1 MKTNTKALI
10 LLSTAH
16 LITDIAQGSVPAL
29 LPFFKEA
36 LHLSYTSA
44 GVILLVNQLTSSFIQ
59 PAFGYVSDRHP
70 MGWFLPFTPFIA
82 GFGIA
87 ISGLMNSYFPLLLCI
102 ILGGIGISSFHPEAF
117 KTAHFFLGKKKTTGF
132 SFVMVGGNGGIALGP
147 ICAIALV
154 TTYGLK
160 GTLGLMIPGIVMS
173 VILLFSISWLTGPV
187 RSAFLKRKQEPKQ
200 PLSKSEFRGLGVL
213 VGVVTIRSW
222 IQAGLVSYIPFYY
235 IDYLKG
241 DPLYAGKLVS
251 TFLLAGAVGSIFGG
265 ALADW
270 LGNRRFLLITMI
282 VLTPLLILFYNV
294 GGLTAY
300 ICLAI
305 AGVLLISTI
314 TVTTVMG
321 QMLLP
326 QHLGMVS
333 GLMVGFSVGVSG
345 IGVTLLGAVA
355 DTWGV
360 PVAMKAVIL
369 LPVVGLLVTLP
380 VKDSLKRGPT
390 DPIPAER
397 G

>member
-10 LLSTAH
+10 ILSSAH
-16 LITDIAQGSVPAL
+16 LITDIAQGAVPAL

-36 LHLSYTSA
+36 LQLSYTSA
-44 GVILLVNQLTSSFIQ
+44 GAILLVNQLTSSFIQ
-59 PAFGYVSDRHP
+59 PAFGYLSDRHP
-70 MGWFLPFTPFIA
+70 MGWFLPLTPFIA
-82 GFGIA
+82 GFGVA
-87 ISGLMNSYFPLLLCI
+87 ISGLTNNYFLLLLCI
-102 ILGGIGISSFHPEAF
+102 ICGGLGVSSFHPEAF
-117 KTAHFFLGKKKTTGF
+117 KTAHFFLGEKKTTGF

-173 VILLFSISWLTGPV
+173 AILFLSISWLTHPV
-187 RSAFLKRKQEPKQ
+187 RSAFLERKQEPKQ
-200 PLSKSEFRGLGVL
+200 PLSRQDLKGLGVL

-222 IQAGLVSYIPFYY
+222 IQVGIVSYIPFYY

-251 TFLLAGAVGSIFGG
+251 TFLLAGAAGSIFGG

-270 LGNRRFLLITMI
+270 LGNRRFLLITMA
-282 VLTPLLILFYNV
+282 VMTPLLVAFYYI
-294 GGLTAY
+294 GGWVAFV
-300 ICLAI
+300 CLAI
-305 AGVLLISTI
+305 GGVLLISSI

-345 IGVTLLGAVA
+345 IGVTLLGAIA

-360 PVAMKAVIL
+360 PVTMKVIL
-369 LPVVGLLVTLP
+369 LLPLIGFLVTLP
-380 VKDSLKRGPT
+380 VKDSLKK
-390 DPIPAER
+390 
-397 G
+397 

>member
-1 MKTNTKALI
+1 MKRNTKALI

-117 KTAHFFLGKKKTTGF
+117 KTAHFFLGEKKTTGF

-380 VKDSLKRGPT
+380 VKDSLKKGPT

>member
-44 GVILLVNQLTSSFIQ
+44 GVFLLVNQLTSSFIQ

-117 KTAHFFLGKKKTTGF
+117 KTAHFFLGEKKTTGF

-282 VLTPLLILFYNV
+282 LLTPLLILFYN
-294 GGLTAY
+294 GSGLTAY
-300 ICLAI
+300 VCLAI

-360 PVAMKAVIL
+360 PAAMKAVIL

-390 DPIPAER
+390 DPIPAKQ

>member
-10 LLSTAH
+10 ILSTAH
-16 LITDIAQGSVPAL
+16 LITDIPSGALPAL

-36 LHLSYTSA
+36 LQLSYTSA
-44 GVILLVNQLTSSFIQ
+44 GVILLACQLTSSFIQ
-59 PAFGYVSDRHP
+59 PAFGYLSDRHP
-70 MGWFLPFTPFIA
+70 MGWFLPLTPFIA

-87 ISGLMNSYFPLLLCI
+87 ISGLMNNYFMLLLCI
-102 ILGGIGISSFHPEAF
+102 ICGGLGVSSFHPEAF
-117 KTAHFFLGKKKTTGF
+117 KTAHFFLGEKKTTGF

-154 TTYGLK
+154 TSYGLR
-160 GTLGLMIPGIVMS
+160 GTLGLMIPGILMS
-173 VILLFSISWLTGPV
+173 GILFLSISWLTAPV
-187 RSAFLKRKQEPKQ
+187 RSAFMQRRKEPKQ
-200 PLSKSEFRGLGVL
+200 PLSKQDLKGLSVL
-213 VGVVTIRSW
+213 IGVVTIRSW
-222 IQAGLVSYIPFYY
+222 IQTGLVSFIPFYY

-241 DPLYAGKLVS
+241 DPIYAGKLVS

-265 ALADW
+265 ALADRW
-270 LGNRRFLLITMI
+270 GNRRFLLITMV
-282 VLTPLLILFYNV
+282 VLTPLLLLFYNV
-294 GGLTAY
+294 GGLTAF

-305 AGVLLISTI
+305 AGMLLISTI

-355 DTWGV
+355 DIWGV
-360 PVAMKAVIL
+360 PVAMKVIIL
-369 LPVVGLLVTLP
+369 LPVVGFLVTLP
-380 VKDSLKRGPT
+380 VKDSLKKHGAT
-390 DPIPAER
+390 
-397 G
+397 

>member
-16 LITDIAQGSVPAL
+16 LITDIAQGAVPAL

-59 PAFGYVSDRHP
+59 PAFGYLSDRRP

-117 KTAHFFLGKKKTTGF
+117 KTAHFFLGEKKTTGF

-173 VILLFSISWLTGPV
+173 AVLLFSISWLTAPV

-241 DPLYAGKLVS
+241 DPLHAGKLVS

-270 LGNRRFLLITMI
+270 LGNRRFLLMTMI
-282 VLTPLLILFYNV
+282 VLTPLLILFYN
-294 GGLTAY
+294 GSGLTAY

-369 LPVVGLLVTLP
+369 MPVVGLLVTLP
-380 VKDSLKRGPT
+380 VKDSLKKGPT
-390 DPIPAER
+390 DSIPAKQ

>member
-16 LITDIAQGSVPAL
+16 LVTDIAQGSVPAL

-59 PAFGYVSDRHP
+59 PAFGYLSDRRP
-70 MGWFLPFTPFIA
+70 MGWFLPLTPFIA

-117 KTAHFFLGKKKTTGF
+117 KTAHFFLGEKKTTGF

-173 VILLFSISWLTGPV
+173 VILFLSISWLTGPV

-200 PLSKSEFRGLGVL
+200 PLSRQDLKGLGVL
-213 VGVVTIRSW
+213 IGVVTIRSW

-241 DPLYAGKLVS
+241 DPINAGKLVS

-326 QHLGMVS
+326 QHLGMVW
-333 GLMVGFSVGVSG
+333 
-345 IGVTLLGAVA
+345 A
-355 DTWGV
+355 
-360 PVAMKAVIL
+360 
-369 LPVVGLLVTLP
+369 
-380 VKDSLKRGPT
+380 
-390 DPIPAER
+390 
-397 G
+397 

>member
-117 KTAHFFLGKKKTTGF
+117 KTAHFFLGEKKTTGF

-200 PLSKSEFRGLGVL
+200 PLSRQDLKGLGVL

>member
-44 GVILLVNQLTSSFIQ
+44 GAILLVNQLTSSFIQ
-59 PAFGYVSDRHP
+59 PAFGYLSDRHP

-117 KTAHFFLGKKKTTGF
+117 KTAHFFLGEKKTTGF

-173 VILLFSISWLTGPV
+173 VVLLFSISWLTAPV

-360 PVAMKAVIL
+360 PAAMKAVIL

-380 VKDSLKRGPT
+380 VKDSLKRGPS
-390 DPIPAER
+390 DLIPAKQ